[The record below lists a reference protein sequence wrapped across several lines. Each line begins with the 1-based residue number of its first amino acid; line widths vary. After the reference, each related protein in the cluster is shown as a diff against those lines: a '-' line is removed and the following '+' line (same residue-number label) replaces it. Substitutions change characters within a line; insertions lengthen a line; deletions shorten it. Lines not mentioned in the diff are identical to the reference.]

1 MSSRSVHL
9 REISELLRS
18 WNGDRQMLI
27 GAANEYWAAALDA
40 EAWAEP
46 FDAWHE
52 RICSLI
58 LRDGGIRATIEAM
71 DDHTARVTATE
82 LARFSEEGRRDLPQR
97 FMSRPPAPASAYTAP
112 SVTAR
117 WRPLVPEAS
126 ETAAPPA

>member
-1 MSSRSVHL
+1 MSGRSVHL

-18 WNGDRQMLI
+18 WNGERQLLI

-58 LRDGGIRATIEAM
+58 LGNGGIRATIEAM
-71 DDHTARVTATE
+71 DDDTARVTATE
-82 LARFSEEGRRDLPQR
+82 LARFSEEGRRELPPR
-97 FMSRPPAPASAYTAP
+97 FIVPASAPP
-112 SVTAR
+112 STSTR
-117 WRPLVPEAS
+117 WRPLVPHAPEAV
-126 ETAAPPA
+126 APPA